1 LEAIVA
7 RPDADGN
14 IKQIAKQFNDT
25 SIGTVADQQARMS
38 WNSQVF
44 VIGK

>member
-25 SIGTVADQQARMS
+25 SIGTVADQHQGEDELEQPSFCNR
-38 WNSQVF
+38 
-44 VIGK
+44 